1 MDNVTDAVRKAI
13 DHAPCSLRRLADAAG
28 VDHSVLVRIRS
39 GERQATRDVAE
50 KVRDALASWAS
61 ECQSAERIIRR
72 AIRGKS

>member
-1 MDNVTDAVRKAI
+1 MHKTTAAVQYAI
-13 DHAPCSLRRLADAAG
+13 DHVPCSLRRLADAAG

-61 ECQSAERIIRR
+61 ECQSAERILRR
-72 AIRGKS
+72 ARRGKS

>member
-1 MDNVTDAVRKAI
+1 MDRTTAAVRYAI
-13 DHAPCSLRRLADAAG
+13 DKVPCSLRRLAEAAG

-39 GERQATRDVAE
+39 GERQATQDVAE

-61 ECQSAERIIRR
+61 ECQSAERTLRR